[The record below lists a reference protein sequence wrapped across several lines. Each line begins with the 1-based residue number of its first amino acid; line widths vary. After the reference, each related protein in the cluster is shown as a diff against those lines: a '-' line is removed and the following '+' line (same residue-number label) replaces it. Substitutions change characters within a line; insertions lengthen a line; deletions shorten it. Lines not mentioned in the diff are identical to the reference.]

1 MKIALRIALY
11 QLLLAVIAA
20 AIWGVAEG
28 LGSAASGFCGG
39 LISATLTFYAAL
51 KVFGTASSDPEA
63 VVMNFYRAEARKWA
77 LAVVLFGLAVWLFAD
92 NFVPLATTFAGTL
105 TVYWFA
111 LLWKS

>member
-1 MKIALRIALY
+1 MT
-11 QLLLAVIAA
+11 
-20 AIWGVAEG
+20 
-28 LGSAASGFCGG
+28 C
-39 LISATLTFYAAL
+39 
-51 KVFGTASSDPEA
+51 D
-63 VVMNFYRAEARKWA
+63 RAEARKWA